1 MPARP
6 TILLLGGPNGS
17 GKSTLARGL
26 VWEAFGIARFLN
38 ADTLARGLAAYAPDL
53 AAVSAGRVML
63 EEMRRL
69 AAAGESF
76 AVETTLASRM
86 YARWLDRELA
96 GYRSHLGFVYT
107 RSARTNVRRVAARV
121 AGGGHDIPE
130 ADILRR
136 YQRSFNNFFN
146 LYKDKVDSW
155 DLFDNTVEPAARIAR
170 KPLDQVA
177 IIKDRV
183 EWDRLEAAYAPTRP

>member
-26 VWEAFGIARFLN
+26 VLETFGIARFLN

-76 AVETTLASRM
+76 AVETTLASKM

-96 GYRSHLGFVYT
+96 GYRSHLAFVYT
-107 RSARTNVRRVAARV
+107 RSARTNVQRVAARV

-136 YQRSFNNFFN
+136 YDRSFANFFG
-146 LYKDKVDSW
+146 
-155 DLFDNTVEPAARIAR
+155 LF
-170 KPLDQVA
+170 
-177 IIKDRV
+177 KDRV
-183 EWDRLEAAYAPTRP
+183 SSWELIDNSGPTISIAERKEGGAVDVYYQEEWDRLEAQYDPT